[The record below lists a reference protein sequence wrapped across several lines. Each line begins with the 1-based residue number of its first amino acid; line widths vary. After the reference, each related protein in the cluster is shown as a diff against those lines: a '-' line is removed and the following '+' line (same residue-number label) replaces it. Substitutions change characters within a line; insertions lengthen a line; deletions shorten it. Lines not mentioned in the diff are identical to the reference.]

1 MSRRLD
7 IPMRA
12 LSVALGLLMAAGVAQ
27 AQASAPAAAEGFATG
42 EVRRIDREARKIT
55 LRHGEIA
62 NLTMPPMTMVFQVAD
77 PGLLD
82 RAKVGDR
89 VHFRADKVEGGYR
102 VMEIR
107 PAP

>member
-1 MSRRLD
+1 MSRASCCHV
-7 IPMRA
+7 RA
-12 LSVALGLLMAAGVAQ
+12 GVAVLGLLMAASAALAQ
-27 AQASAPAAAEGFATG
+27 APASADGLATG

-62 NLTMPPMTMVFQVAD
+62 NLAMPPMTMVFQVAD
-77 PGLLD
+77 PALMD

-89 VHFRADKVEGGYR
+89 VQFRADKVDGAYR
-102 VMEIR
+102 VTEIL